1 MFAQAADLSDYC
13 DGINF
18 DDLGEG
24 YFYDHAKDMYEDL
37 LGNDVIGM

>member
-24 YFYDHAKDMYEDL
+24 YFYDNAKDMFEDL
-37 LGNDVIGM
+37 LGNDVIDM